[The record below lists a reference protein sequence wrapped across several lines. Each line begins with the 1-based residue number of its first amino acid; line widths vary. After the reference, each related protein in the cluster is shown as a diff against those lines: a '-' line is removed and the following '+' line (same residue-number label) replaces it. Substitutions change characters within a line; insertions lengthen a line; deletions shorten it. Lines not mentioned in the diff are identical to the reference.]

1 MATQPFWRS
10 LHLTVVRNGHA
21 TPSTLSSQ
29 LSLVA
34 RVLSGDPA
42 AERELYDTHVDRV
55 FRLAYR
61 ITGDPELAQD
71 VTQETFIRAFRQLG
85 SFRGQAA
92 LSTWLHS
99 IAVSVALNGVRR
111 ARRTALRES
120 PLDDAPSH
128 ALTSAPSSRHA
139 EPDLRMRLH
148 EAIAALPPGY
158 RTVFLM
164 HDVEGY
170 THQEIGAALGVEAGT
185 SKAQLSRARAK
196 LREALRPFRDHPP
209 DAGRMPDSRA
219 APMLVTPDR
228 GS

>member
-1 MATQPFWRS
+1 MDCTGGAPPLTPLLPRS
-10 LHLTVVRNGHA
+10 H
-21 TPSTLSSQ
+21 

-42 AERELYDTHVDRV
+42 AERELYDAHVDRV

-61 ITGDPELAQD
+61 ITGDDELARD
-71 VTQETFIRAFRQLG
+71 VTQETFIRAFRQLD
-85 SFRGQAA
+85 SFRGEAA

-99 IAVSVALNGVRR
+99 ITVSVALNGVRR
-111 ARRTALRES
+111 ARRVALRETS
-120 PLDDAPSH
+120 LDELSAADLPATAPRR
-128 ALTSAPSSRHA
+128 T
-139 EPDLRMRLH
+139 EPDLRTRLH

-196 LREALRPFRDHPP
+196 LREALRPFRDRVA
-209 DAGRMPDSRA
+209 DAGMSPA
-219 APMLVTPDR
+219 LATNQR